1 MMLSDSD
8 SHFRDF
14 AHTLERAI
22 ERYGDLS
29 DETLLAR
36 QCRQMEKLAS
46 LEVEFTQTLL
56 KHAWGPGVFKGFVG
70 YICDERKNILAAR
83 PFFRERQVTFTREIS
98 KALKARNHE
107 ALYGFHINF
116 QFVQFAVN
124 KYKWPVGSQVL
135 KIAKHI
141 SQLRMELVEMNM
153 PLAISRA
160 RIFWSRTPKS
170 QLTYMDLVQ
179 ISCDGLISA
188 IDKYVMPFSRNFRA
202 VIIGRITGNFIE
214 QYSIDQDTILKLCD
228 GSSEKIKDFRPGDMV
243 WGVDNRGH
251 RIPTKVVALHD
262 HGTMDAFEVRFDDG
276 YAIVCSCNHKFLTP
290 EGMAPL
296 GDIVLQQTEV
306 VCESSTQGRW
316 LESPMRDSVRL
327 SEGPFPAQAQVPGL
341 QGHHEIGSLRVERQ
355 GQGSG
360 KETRR
365 LAGLVRGDLRYTQEA
380 LQSQEDMYCV
390 SRKYQGKS
398 SADGS
403 QMERGTSREDCRSL
417 CHCQGSIPENEDG
430 RPFVGSR
437 AQSQVGSC
445 HIGMGKDPS
454 HRIHGQHEE
463 GVVCSQA
470 VKDGGVVEIHWYV
483 DVGRSS
489 DSLRRRAQAS
499 GLCFSGPQDLGG
511 SGRGIPFLQDARETQ
526 SGECPAK
533 GCDVESGSTSPARCD
548 AYSIIGEVLHRWRST
563 KARVASMAYA
573 HAPLASIGGLV
584 LRRVVSVRYVGQR
597 HMYDLE
603 VSHPK
608 HNFLLPNGIVTSN
621 SETLVH
627 FFPVDKR
634 KIYRAN
640 KLMSRLVH
648 GCEGHLDYAKLVEAV
663 NKDVDEA
670 HKTTESEIADLLAA
684 ASCVSTDGACLDG
697 EDTAPSINRFAA
709 PSSCQPDVQFER
721 HEVISKLEEAIRKL
735 PMAEQKLLHMK
746 GISLG

>member
-214 QYSIDQDTILKLCD
+214 QYS
-228 GSSEKIKDFRPGDMV
+228 
-243 WGVDNRGH
+243 
-251 RIPTKVVALHD
+251 
-262 HGTMDAFEVRFDDG
+262 
-276 YAIVCSCNHKFLTP
+276 
-290 EGMAPL
+290 
-296 GDIVLQQTEV
+296 
-306 VCESSTQGRW
+306 
-316 LESPMRDSVRL
+316 
-327 SEGPFPAQAQVPGL
+327 
-341 QGHHEIGSLRVERQ
+341 
-355 GQGSG
+355 
-360 KETRR
+360 
-365 LAGLVRGDLRYTQEA
+365 
-380 LQSQEDMYCV
+380 
-390 SRKYQGKS
+390 
-398 SADGS
+398 
-403 QMERGTSREDCRSL
+403 
-417 CHCQGSIPENEDG
+417 
-430 RPFVGSR
+430 
-437 AQSQVGSC
+437 
-445 HIGMGKDPS
+445 
-454 HRIHGQHEE
+454 
-463 GVVCSQA
+463 
-470 VKDGGVVEIHWYV
+470 
-483 DVGRSS
+483 
-489 DSLRRRAQAS
+489 
-499 GLCFSGPQDLGG
+499 
-511 SGRGIPFLQDARETQ
+511 
-526 SGECPAK
+526 
-533 GCDVESGSTSPARCD
+533 
-548 AYSIIGEVLHRWRST
+548 
-563 KARVASMAYA
+563 
-573 HAPLASIGGLV
+573 
-584 LRRVVSVRYVGQR
+584 
-597 HMYDLE
+597 
-603 VSHPK
+603 
-608 HNFLLPNGIVTSN
+608 
-621 SETLVH
+621 ETLVH

-709 PSSCQPDVQFER
+709 PSSCQPDVQFEK